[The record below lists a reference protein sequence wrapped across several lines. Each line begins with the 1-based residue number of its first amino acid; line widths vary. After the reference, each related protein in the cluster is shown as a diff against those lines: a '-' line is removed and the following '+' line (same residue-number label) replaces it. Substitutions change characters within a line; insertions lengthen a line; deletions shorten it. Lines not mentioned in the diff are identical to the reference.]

1 MRLEVPGFIKEGVM
15 ALFHNTCGE
24 VEIQN
29 ILIQSRVPK
38 EDTREIV
45 LVKFPTAVATSF
57 HTHLRPKHFQGGQVW
72 LGTIVTLKWRDT
84 HSMMD
89 KTVVEVDQV

>member
-1 MRLEVPGFIKEGVM
+1 M
-15 ALFHNTCGE
+15 ASFHNTCGK

-38 EDTREIV
+38 EDTRKIV
-45 LVKFPTAVATSF
+45 TVKFTTAVATLF

-72 LGTIVTLKWRDT
+72 LGTIVTLKWVNTR
-84 HSMMD
+84 SMMD
-89 KTVVEVDQV
+89 KMVVEVDRV